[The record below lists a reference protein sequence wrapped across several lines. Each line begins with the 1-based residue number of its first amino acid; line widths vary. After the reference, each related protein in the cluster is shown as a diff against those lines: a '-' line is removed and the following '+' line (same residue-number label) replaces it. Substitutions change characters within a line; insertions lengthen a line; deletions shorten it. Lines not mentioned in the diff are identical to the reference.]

1 MDPSVLSFKKVN
13 PNKDLIDEI
22 WSFDVKNIDSTSE
35 IIISKYII
43 ALGQWLIYYRAQIN
57 DTKAQ
62 ISQLTSDI
70 EFLVATWMTSQ
81 ILKEHKT
88 QTAARDYLIRTN
100 PESSIMRDKIS
111 KLKQDLIKVEGIDKA
126 VIELIAAFKRD
137 LTRRDNELYTLRK
150 ERYGK

>member
-1 MDPSVLSFKKVN
+1 MDPGVLSFKKVN

-22 WSFDVKNIDSTSE
+22 WSFDVNNIDSTSE
-35 IIISKYII
+35 VVISKYII

-57 DTKAQ
+57 ETKSQ
-62 ISQLTSDI
+62 ISQLNTDV
-70 EFLVATWMTSQ
+70 EFLVATWMTTQ

-100 PESSIMRDKIS
+100 PESSIMRDKITE
-111 KLKQDLIKVEGIDKA
+111 LKKDLIKVEGIDKA

-150 ERYGK
+150 ERYGR

>member
-1 MDPSVLSFKKVN
+1 MDKGVMSFTKVN
-13 PNKDLIDEI
+13 PNKNLIDEI
-22 WSFDVKNIDSTSE
+22 WSFDVKSVDSTSE
-35 IIISKYII
+35 VTISKYII
-43 ALGQWLIYYRAQIN
+43 ALGQWLIYYRAQVN
-57 DTKAQ
+57 ETKAQ
-62 ISQLTSDI
+62 ISQLTSDV
-70 EFLVATWMTSQ
+70 EFLVATWMSPK

-100 PESSIMRDKIS
+100 PESSVMRDKIR

-150 ERYGK
+150 ERYSR

>member
-1 MDPSVLSFKKVN
+1 MDNGVLSFTKVN

-22 WSFDVKNIDSTSE
+22 WSFDVKNTDSVTE
-35 IIISKYII
+35 ATISKYII
-43 ALGQWLIYYRAQIN
+43 ALGQWLIYYRAQVN

-62 ISQLTSDI
+62 ISQLNSDV
-70 EFLVATWMTSQ
+70 EFLVVTWMTPQ

-100 PESSIMRDKIS
+100 PESSIMRDKITE
-111 KLKQDLIKVEGIDKA
+111 LKKDLIKVEGIDKA

-150 ERYGK
+150 ERYSK

>member
-22 WSFDVKNIDSTSE
+22 WSFDVENIDSTSE

-43 ALGQWLIYYRAQIN
+43 ALGQWLIYYRAQVN

-62 ISQLTSDI
+62 ISQLTSDV

-81 ILKEHKT
+81 VLKEHKT

-100 PESSIMRDKIS
+100 PESSVMRDKII

-150 ERYGK
+150 ERYSR

>member
-1 MDPSVLSFKKVN
+1 MDKGVLSFTNVN

-22 WSFDVKNIDSTSE
+22 WSFDVQNADSVTEST
-35 IIISKYII
+35 ISKYII
-43 ALGQWLIYYRAQIN
+43 ALGQWLIYYRAQVN

-62 ISQLTSDI
+62 ISQLSSDI
-70 EFLVATWMTSQ
+70 EFLVATWMTTK

-100 PESSIMRDKIS
+100 PESSIMRDKIT
-111 KLKQDLIKVEGIDKA
+111 KLKQELIKVEGIDKA
-126 VIELIAAFKRD
+126 VIELIAAFKRE

-150 ERYGK
+150 ERYSR

>member
-1 MDPSVLSFKKVN
+1 MDTNMLSFTKVN

-22 WSFDVKNIDSTSE
+22 WSFDVKNVDSTSE
-35 IIISKYII
+35 ITISKYII
-43 ALGQWLIYYRAQIN
+43 ALGQWLIYYRAQVN

-70 EFLVATWMTSQ
+70 EFLVATWMTPK
-81 ILKEHKT
+81 ILKEYKT

-100 PESSIMRDKIS
+100 PESSIMRDRVTE
-111 KLKQDLIKVEGIDKA
+111 LKKDLIKVEGIDKA
-126 VIELIAAFKRD
+126 VIELLAAFKRD

-150 ERYGK
+150 ERYSK

>member
-35 IIISKYII
+35 VIISKYII
-43 ALGQWLIYYRAQIN
+43 ALGQWLIYYRAQVN
-57 DTKAQ
+57 DTKAR
-62 ISQLTSDI
+62 ISQLNTDI
-70 EFLVATWMTSQ
+70 EFLVATWMTSK

-88 QTAARDYLIRTN
+88 QTASRDYLIRTN
-100 PESSIMRDKIS
+100 PESSIMRDKIAA
-111 KLKQDLIKVEGIDKA
+111 LKQDLIKVEGIDKA

-150 ERYGK
+150 ERYGR